1 MNHSFNVEVAEKY
14 GIEAALLIE
23 NIAFWIKHNR
33 DENKNFV
40 QGRYWVYNSLKS
52 FSQLFPYINLKK
64 IQRTLTKLEKLNIIK
79 SGNFNRSTCD
89 RTKWYT
95 IVDERINE
103 IYDLTVESYK
113 EIKIPRTNCPMD
125 ETKLSNGRNQNV
137 QWNNPNCPMHLDKM
151 SNGTPHFVQP
161 IPVIISIIK
170 TIIRTTIKTTTKQKS
185 KLYRPLKFSDGFFSG
200 KVGPKII
207 TKKLINFLQDNYA
220 LNLGDTIKILYRR
233 KIFLKYNFS

>member
-103 IYDLTVESYK
+103 IYDLTVESYE
-113 EIKIPRTNCPMD
+113 EIKTHRTNSPMD
-125 ETKLSNGRNQNV
+125 EAKLSNGRKQNV
-137 QWNNPNCPMHLDKM
+137 QCIWTKCPMEHPIL
-151 SNGTPHFVQP
+151 SNQY
-161 IPVIISIIK
+161 
-170 TIIRTTIKTTTKQKS
+170 
-185 KLYRPLKFSDGFFSG
+185 LL
-200 KVGPKII
+200 
-207 TKKLINFLQDNYA
+207 
-220 LNLGDTIKILYRR
+220 
-233 KIFLKYNFS
+233 